1 MANKIKISPSIL
13 SADFGNLNADIATIE
28 PYADS
33 LHVDTMDGHFV
44 PNLSFGAP
52 VVKWIKTSLPLEC
65 HLMVENPEQYFE
77 AFAKAGANTIIVH
90 AETVKDMPECFKKI
104 RALKGKD
111 GLDLKVGV
119 SINPETSVPVIEPV
133 LDLVDMVLLMSVHPG
148 FGGQEFI
155 PEVLDKIRILRL
167 ARADLDIAVD
177 GGVNDK
183 TASQI
188 IEAGANI
195 LISGSYIFGA
205 EDRVEAI
212 RKLKG

>member
-1 MANKIKISPSIL
+1 
-13 SADFGNLNADIATIE
+13 
-28 PYADS
+28 
-33 LHVDTMDGHFV
+33 VHFV

-77 AFAKAGANTIIVH
+77 AFAKAGAHSIIVH
-90 AETVKDMPECFKKI
+90 AETVKDMPACFLKI
-104 RALKGKD
+104 RELKGNS
-111 GLDLKVGV
+111 GAGVKVGV
-119 SINPETSVPVIEPV
+119 SINPETPVSLIEPV
-133 LDLVDMVLLMSVHPG
+133 LGLVDTVLIMSVHPG

-155 PEVLDKIRILRL
+155 PEVLEKVRALRAL
-167 ARADLDIAVD
+167 RADLDIAVD

-183 TASQI
+183 TAPLI

-205 EDRVEAI
+205 PSREDAI
-212 RKLKG
+212 KKLRG